1 MLNLPAAYL
10 RLGCYS
16 FTRCSRSNKSKV
28 TVPCTMRKV
37 RILYVSSPAFKICL
51 IRHHI
56 QCFSHFDKLMSDQMQ
71 SIAAVKSNN
80 YFSAAMPVCK
90 APSVAMIQFHV
101 LCFFCFITSSNPRL
115 TNFLCSTCRQL
126 AANGNNAR
134 NILKKRASNTRYT
147 RFLLRS

>member
-1 MLNLPAAYL
+1 
-10 RLGCYS
+10 
-16 FTRCSRSNKSKV
+16 
-28 TVPCTMRKV
+28 
-37 RILYVSSPAFKICL
+37 
-51 IRHHI
+51 
-56 QCFSHFDKLMSDQMQ
+56 MQ

-90 APSVAMIQFHV
+90 APSGATFDPVSCVVFFMF
-101 LCFFCFITSSNPRL
+101 LFCFITSSNPRL

-126 AANGNNAR
+126 AANGNNAM